1 MINVGKYIIIIPF
14 LCLGIGFLA
23 TKSKS
28 WKKNFPGTSEWGP
41 MGSAMAWCSGILMNM
56 SNRQIGSDM
65 GYPPGNE
72 SISHQT
78 GKGKSSSKAILM
90 EKVSFREEKIGVF
103 PVHVENIP

>member
-1 MINVGKYIIIIPF
+1 
-14 LCLGIGFLA
+14 
-23 TKSKS
+23 
-28 WKKNFPGTSEWGP
+28 
-41 MGSAMAWCSGILMNM
+41 
-56 SNRQIGSDM
+56 M